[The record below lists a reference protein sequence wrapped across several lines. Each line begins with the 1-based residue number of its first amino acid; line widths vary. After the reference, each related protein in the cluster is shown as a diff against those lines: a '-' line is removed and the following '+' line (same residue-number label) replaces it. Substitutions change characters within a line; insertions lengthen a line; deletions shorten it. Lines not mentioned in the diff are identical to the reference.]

1 MNKNNNKNLIFKN
14 KNRVWKTP
22 KGPKA
27 LLEQSGDKNKEIYNF
42 IEKQTKQQIDD
53 YDLKVEISQLI
64 FDKLKIKSYF
74 KNMLFYIIVKDNIIY
89 TLFEDVKGG
98 DNRKKVISKFII
110 PLLKKLYKNNNKKIN
125 NLFIPFYISDTHF
138 YHDNNIPFFVE
149 SKPRNKKGLTFPDSN
164 LLAMKLDDKTI
175 NYDEFI
181 KIIDEKKCQNEEK
194 KKSLIFFSGAN
205 TGSDKHNVRMKLKGI
220 TEKDK
225 NYELFVDE
233 SYFPLY
239 HFCEYKYLLN
249 LPGHQPW
256 SYRLTKIL
264 PMGSLVIDVNVLQQY
279 SDIKE
284 YNEQWIQCYVDFFKK
299 DKDYIQIDYPWIE
312 NRTSDDYVYKLY
324 YQINQVYKYY
334 EQNGSE
340 YKKIVERAEK
350 KSKMM
355 NMKVFEETM
364 MYMIM
369 KFNEK
374 MKKVNGEDKFNEN
387 LDYFL
392 NHHLIKSEKINRI
405 EL

>member
-1 MNKNNNKNLIFKN
+1 MNKNNNTNTNLIFKN
-14 KNRVWKTP
+14 
-22 KGPKA
+22 
-27 LLEQSGDKNKEIYNF
+27 NKEIYDF
-42 IEKQTKQQIDD
+42 IKKQTKQQIDD
-53 YDLKVEISQLI
+53 YDMKVETSQLI
-64 FDKLKIKSYF
+64 FEKLKTKSYF
-74 KNMLFYIIVKDNIIY
+74 KNMLFYIIVKDNKIY

-110 PLLKKLYKNNNKKIN
+110 PLIKKWFKKNNKNNNN

-164 LLAMKLDDKTI
+164 LLAMKLEDKTI

-181 KIIDEKKCQNEEK
+181 KIIHEKKCQNEDK

-205 TGSDKHNVRMKLKGI
+205 TGADKHNVRMKLKGI

-299 DKDYIQIDYPWIE
+299 EEDYIQIDYPWVE

-324 YQINQVYKYY
+324 YQINQVYQYY
-334 EQNGSE
+334 EQNNNE

-355 NMKVFEETM
+355 NMKVFEDTM
-364 MYMIM
+364 MYMII
-369 KFNEK
+369 KFNDK
-374 MKKVNGEDKFNEN
+374 MKEVNGEEKFNEN
-387 LDYFL
+387 IEYFL

-405 EL
+405 ELSAKAFK